1 MLRPVITLAAFGAVG
16 FVAWQLIWTFLLP
29 LVVGLLALVIKVVFW
44 AGVVALAIWVF
55 RRLSRASES
64 PA

>member
-16 FVAWQLIWTFLLP
+16 FVAWQLIWGLLLP
-29 LVVGLLALVIKVVFW
+29 LVVGVLALAIKVIFW
-44 AGVVALAIWVF
+44 AGVIALAIWVF
-55 RRLSRASES
+55 RRLFPPSES